1 MFCNWFGAGGN
12 GFGGSYGGPNFF
24 MMIPMM
30 IILLMVVYLIFK
42 AINNKNLNYATNN
55 TNTSL
60 SKAMII
66 LDERFAKGE
75 INEEEYLAKKN
86 QLQK

>member
-1 MFCNWFGAGGN
+1 MFCNGFGNGGN
-12 GFGGSYGGPNFF
+12 GFGGSFGGPNFF

-30 IILLMVVYLIFK
+30 IILLMVAYLIFK
-42 AINNKNLNYATNN
+42 AIHSKNLNCAHNN
-55 TNTSL
+55 VNL

>member
-1 MFCNWFGAGGN
+1 MFCNGFAGGGN
-12 GFGGSYGGPNFF
+12 GFGGSFGGPNFF
-24 MMIPMM
+24 MMMPM
-30 IILLMVVYLIFK
+30 IIILVMVVYLIFK
-42 AINNKNLNYATNN
+42 ATHSKNLDYAHNN
-55 TNTSL
+55 VSL

>member
-1 MFCNWFGAGGN
+1 MFCNGFASGGN
-12 GFGGSYGGPNFF
+12 GFGGSFGGPNFF

-30 IILLMVVYLIFK
+30 IILLMAVYLIVK
-42 AINNKNLNYATNN
+42 TINTKNFNYANN
-55 TNTSL
+55 ISL
-60 SKAMII
+60 SKAILI

-75 INEEEYLAKKN
+75 INEEEYIAKKN

>member
-1 MFCNWFGAGGN
+1 MFCNGFGAGGN
-12 GFGGSYGGPNFF
+12 GFAGPYGGPNFF

-42 AINNKNLNYATNN
+42 TVNNKNLNYANA
-55 TNTSL
+55 NTSL
-60 SKAMII
+60 SKAIII

-86 QLQK
+86 QLQR